1 MDGPLLEAMREG
13 GFLYIEEFN
22 RAPEDTLNT
31 LLTAM
36 AERQV
41 AVPRAGTVT
50 AKPTFRVIASMNP
63 YDNVGTTRLST
74 SVHDRL
80 CRLAITYQDAESE
93 RGIVALR
100 APLPDLDPGL
110 YTRLVADAVAVTR
123 ATREHPD
130 VRQGSSVRGAIDT
143 TLIAGQ
149 LLDLRGIVVAL
160 RRRRELPG
168 RGVRRD
174 GGRAVR
180 ADLPRRDR
188 GGHPRGRAPADLGG
202 PLHPEPGRGG
212 AWLKS
217 SRGRL
222 PPDPAGRAAAQP
234 APGVAAAPAA
244 PPPKVLDEP
253 PVLME
258 PARGGTGGLVLSGG
272 GRGGRRPPRSGSGG
286 PAITEEQ
293 GTLISAGDAAADGGV
308 QADPE
313 TLRRARQ
320 IAAQL
325 AVPRPRRDTSARRGV
340 GELASVRYNGG
351 SDDIDLDRTVEQ
363 LVEHPVPEE
372 DDIIVRERVRT
383 RRSVVLLVD
392 VSGSM
397 RGERIRTAAATVG
410 ALAAELD
417 RDDLSVVAFWSDA
430 AVLSHLG
437 QHVPAQQLL
446 EEMLRIPAKGL
457 TNIAFPLQ
465 VAATEL
471 ARVPARDARVVLLSD
486 CVHNAGPDPRPLAAR
501 LSRLD
506 VLLDT
511 SGEQDAELARDLAR
525 VGRGRLLRIRAYTD
539 VAPALG
545 VVFAS

>member
-1 MDGPLLEAMREG
+1 
-13 GFLYIEEFN
+13 
-22 RAPEDTLNT
+22 
-31 LLTAM
+31 
-36 AERQV
+36 
-41 AVPRAGTVT
+41 
-50 AKPTFRVIASMNP
+50 
-63 YDNVGTTRLST
+63 
-74 SVHDRL
+74 
-80 CRLAITYQDAESE
+80 
-93 RGIVALR
+93 
-100 APLPDLDPGL
+100 
-110 YTRLVADAVAVTR
+110 
-123 ATREHPD
+123 
-130 VRQGSSVRGAIDT
+130 
-143 TLIAGQ
+143 
-149 LLDLRGIVVAL
+149 
-160 RRRRELPG
+160 
-168 RGVRRD
+168 
-174 GGRAVR
+174 
-180 ADLPRRDR
+180 
-188 GGHPRGRAPADLGG
+188 
-202 PLHPEPGRGG
+202 
-212 AWLKS
+212 
-217 SRGRL
+217 
-222 PPDPAGRAAAQP
+222 
-234 APGVAAAPAA
+234 
-244 PPPKVLDEP
+244 VLDEP

-286 PAITEEQ
+286 PAVTEEQ
-293 GTLISAGDAAADGGV
+293 GTLVGAGDTAADGEL

-325 AVPRPRRDTSARRGV
+325 AVPRPRRDTGARRGV
-340 GELASVRYNGG
+340 GELASVRYKGG

-430 AVLSHLG
+430 AMLSHLG

-446 EEMLRIPAKGL
+446 EEMLLIPAKGL

-511 SGEQDAELARDLAR
+511 SGEQDEELARELAR
-525 VGRGRLLRIRAYTD
+525 LGRGRLQRIRAYTD
-539 VAPALG
+539 VAPALSA
-545 VVFAS
+545 VFAS